1 SSLLPL
7 LIFFLISQSSSD
19 EPSLIDWGSCKEKLC
34 FVPGMCDDR
43 IDSQLR
49 PAHFPKN
56 CTVAV
61 MISIEFQN
69 KWSIFVFSKGQP
81 KRIVLNWIDDKL
93 SFACSNPSVA
103 VTPTAHDD
111 FDLTSHA
118 PAVTSNEMSC
128 SHTLKSKVATK
139 YLRDTMF
146 AKSTEDSPFE
156 LLIYH
161 SDTKPTRYVG
171 YTEDVKHEIQFRLPN
186 SIEVDWSACTTDT
199 CFVPGNCDMTN
210 SEAMLKYAETPR
222 HTCEHGVIIHPVS
235 KNEWKISIFA
245 NADKNMKSAGEV
257 TFFFARM
264 KLECMQSWD
273 SMEEP
278 AEMWEDKVISSHTVT
293 IIYHIPHIP
302 NPTKLGRKCTF
313 TFLTDKSVTQ
323 ISLQNIVFSDTEI
336 KKFSLQYTTDSP
348 EENIEFVG
356 YTADAILNG
365 RFDIDFNMCYG
376 CVPACEGC
384 FDSTRVKYKPGPCES
399 YSCIDPAAK
408 MHINN
413 RYPMNKKVTCNNTKW
428 YGEKDL
434 LEGQRLSTEIGALGK
449 LTSIECSKEF
459 DCQSIVPLLSTCK
472 AMKNGA
478 CIKVDVTKRPFDP
491 KCVKNY
497 QLTALIRRMDEHTEI
512 MEKAKIE
519 LTSLKCNST
528 NGQWKLD
535 FVQGQNKK
543 WIKELIKGDL
553 IVCVREGTRL
563 EDLYADKKTEIYQV
577 KEQFPVVQVI
587 LYVLAIIFGIA
598 IIIFIGIL
606 IITRIKTKR
615 EVAEELPE
623 GTSVVEPTPIL
634 TIQKME
640 LKRKLAMF
648 AT

>member
-1 SSLLPL
+1 
-7 LIFFLISQSSSD
+7 
-19 EPSLIDWGSCKEKLC
+19 
-34 FVPGMCDDR
+34 
-43 IDSQLR
+43 
-49 PAHFPKN
+49 
-56 CTVAV
+56 
-61 MISIEFQN
+61 
-69 KWSIFVFSKGQP
+69 
-81 KRIVLNWIDDKL
+81 
-93 SFACSNPSVA
+93 
-103 VTPTAHDD
+103 
-111 FDLTSHA
+111 
-118 PAVTSNEMSC
+118 
-128 SHTLKSKVATK
+128 
-139 YLRDTMF
+139 
-146 AKSTEDSPFE
+146 
-156 LLIYH
+156 
-161 SDTKPTRYVG
+161 
-171 YTEDVKHEIQFRLPN
+171 
-186 SIEVDWSACTTDT
+186 
-199 CFVPGNCDMTN
+199 
-210 SEAMLKYAETPR
+210 
-222 HTCEHGVIIHPVS
+222 
-235 KNEWKISIFA
+235 
-245 NADKNMKSAGEV
+245 
-257 TFFFARM
+257 M

-278 AEMWEDKVISSHTVT
+278 AEMWEDK
-293 IIYHIPHIP
+293 
-302 NPTKLGRKCTF
+302 
-313 TFLTDKSVTQ
+313 
-323 ISLQNIVFSDTEI
+323 NIVFSDTEI

-478 CIKVDVTKRPFDP
+478 CIK
-491 KCVKNY
+491 
-497 QLTALIRRMDEHTEI
+497 
-512 MEKAKIE
+512 EKAKIE

-577 KEQFPVVQVI
+577 KEQFPV
-587 LYVLAIIFGIA
+587 IA